1 MTDDGTGGGSGDGTG
16 DGQMRTFE
24 LAGSAGISV
33 PVQVGPYFM
42 TGHDDP
48 VPLGEYADAHGL
60 RVSRQECA
68 QWTRLGSDGGYELC
82 VDPEG
87 PVRAVLL
94 DFDEPDRF
102 VSSSPQAFAA
112 GLAEAREALRTI
124 LSTDR
129 PQTAS
134 AAFDRLGERLRTQ
147 DPRAFA
153 ERESWWPLVLD
164 DIHDTAAAASYA
176 AFEYVDGLGAKQIVT
191 QSGAIGLHPEE
202 RLWNT
207 LRAAGVEPDQV
218 LRIHTDLAPCF
229 LPGHYCS
236 LWLAQVFP
244 DAQLTHHFPYGE
256 SAASRAEGIRLL
268 GETAEAG
275 R

>member
-1 MTDDGTGGGSGDGTG
+1 MTDDG
-16 DGQMRTFE
+16 QARTFE
-24 LAGSAGISV
+24 HPGISV

-42 TGHDDP
+42 TGLDDP
-48 VPLGEYADAHGL
+48 VMLGEYAESAGL
-60 RVSRQECA
+60 RVPRQECA
-68 QWTRLGSDGGYELC
+68 QWTRLGGDGGFELC
-82 VDPEG
+82 ADPEG
-87 PVRAVLL
+87 AVWAVLL
-94 DFDEPDRF
+94 DFDEPNRF
-102 VSSSPQAFAA
+102 VSSCAEAFAG
-112 GLAEAREALRTI
+112 GLAEAREALRVI

-129 PQTAS
+129 PQEAS
-134 AAFDRLGERLRTQ
+134 AAFDRLGERLRTR

-176 AFEYVDGLGAKQIVT
+176 AFEYVDGMGAKQIVT
-191 QSGAIGLHPEE
+191 QSGGIALHPEE

-236 LWLAQVFP
+236 LWMAQVFP

-268 GETAEAG
+268 GETAGAD